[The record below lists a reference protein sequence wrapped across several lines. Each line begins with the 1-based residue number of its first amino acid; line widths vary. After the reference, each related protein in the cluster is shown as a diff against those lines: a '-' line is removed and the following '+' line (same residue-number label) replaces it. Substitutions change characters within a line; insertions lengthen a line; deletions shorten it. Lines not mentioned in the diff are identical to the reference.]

1 MAGASWNTDAQVWT
15 RGLVALCLLLLA
27 AVLAPVGAA
36 RADETASVRSVAV
49 VERGG
54 ATVIELSFD
63 RPAAYQMF
71 SLAQPTPRIVVDFP
85 RLDWRLGSGGRGAG
99 EGAGVVKGFRFAS
112 NSPET
117 SRFVLDLT
125 GPVALESQGF
135 DNNTLRIAL
144 RPGDAARFA
153 RVRASGAGPV
163 RLAAA
168 TPAVNRTTVAS
179 TGAAADARQAR
190 RPRDTVVVIDAG
202 HGGRDPGAIGPGGTF
217 EKTVTLAS
225 ALILEDML
233 KRRGYRVVMTRRTDV
248 YIPLEGRVSRA
259 RAAGANLFISL
270 HADSGSSPDLAGASV
285 YTLSE
290 QGAERSR
297 NLMDNQNWSVAA
309 ADRPRPGA
317 VNDILVDLA
326 QRETRNQ
333 SATFAQTLM
342 PELAEVGP
350 LLRNTHRKAGFF
362 VLLAPDVPAVLL
374 EMGFLTNAED
384 EARLSDA
391 GFRRRQMEQVAQ
403 AIDAYFGAPEM
414 LQAAR

>member
-1 MAGASWNTDAQVWT
+1 MSDAMMRM
-15 RGLVALCLLLLA
+15 RGLVALGLLLLA
-27 AVLAPVGAA
+27 AVLAPAGLV
-36 RADETASVRSVAV
+36 RADATATVRSVTV

-54 ATVIELSFD
+54 ATIVELAFD

-85 RLDWRLGSGGRGAG
+85 RLDWRMGADGRGAG

-117 SRFVLDLT
+117 SRFVLDLS

-135 DNNTLRIAL
+135 ADNTLRIAL
-144 RPGDAARFA
+144 RPGDATRFA

-163 RLAAA
+163 RLATA
-168 TPAVNRTTVAS
+168 TPAANRTTSPAS
-179 TGAAADARQAR
+179 GASSSDARQAR

-225 ALILEDML
+225 ALVLEDML

-248 YIPLEGRVSRA
+248 FIPLEGRVSRA

-270 HADSGSSPDLAGASV
+270 HADSGSSPELAGASV

-384 EARLSDA
+384 ETRLADA

-403 AIDAYFGAPEM
+403 AIDAYFGSPEM

>member
-1 MAGASWNTDAQVWT
+1 MTDALMRT
-15 RGLVALCLLLLA
+15 RGLVALGLVLLISILSSA
-27 AVLAPVGAA
+27 GSA
-36 RADETASVRSVAV
+36 RADATATVRSVAV

-54 ATVIELSFD
+54 ATVVELVFD

-71 SLAQPTPRIVVDFP
+71 SLAQPTPRIVIDFP
-85 RLDWRLGSGGRGAG
+85 RLDWRLGSDGRGAG

-117 SRFVLDLT
+117 SRFVLDLS
-125 GPVALESQGF
+125 GPVALDSQGF

-144 RPGDAARFA
+144 RPGDATRFA

-163 RLAAA
+163 RLATA
-168 TPAVNRTTVAS
+168 TPAANRTPATAS
-179 TGAAADARQAR
+179 GAGSDARQAR

-217 EKTVTLAS
+217 EKNVTLAS
-225 ALILEDML
+225 ALLLEDML
-233 KRRGYRVVMTRRTDV
+233 KRRGYRVVMTRRTDI

-362 VLLAPDVPAVLL
+362 VLLAPDVPAILL

-384 EARLSDA
+384 EARLTDA

-403 AIDAYFGAPEM
+403 AIDAYFGSPEM

>member
-1 MAGASWNTDAQVWT
+1 MIANALLRLAGLRAH
-15 RGLVALCLLLLA
+15 GLLAALAVLLA
-27 AVLAPVGAA
+27 AVSGAGQV
-36 RADETASVRSVAV
+36 RADGPAAVRAV
-49 VERGG
+49 EVSERGG
-54 ATVIELSFD
+54 VTVVELSFD

-71 SLAQPTPRIVVDFP
+71 SLAQPTPRLVIDFP
-85 RLDWRLGSGGRGAG
+85 RLDWRLGAGGRGSG
-99 EGAGVVKGFRFAS
+99 DGAGLVKGFRFAS
-112 NSPET
+112 NSPDT
-117 SRFVLDLT
+117 SRFVLDLS
-125 GPVALESQGF
+125 GPAALESQGF
-135 DNNTLRIAL
+135 NDNTLRIAL
-144 RPGDAARFA
+144 RSGDAASFA
-153 RVRASGAGPV
+153 RVRAAGAGPV

-168 TPAVNRTTVAS
+168 TPTVSRTTLPNER
-179 TGAAADARQAR
+179 ADPAGRQAR

-225 ALILEDML
+225 ALMLEDML

-248 YIPLEGRVSRA
+248 YIPLEGRVQRA

-297 NLMDNQNWSVAA
+297 NLMDNQNWAVAA

-342 PELAEVGP
+342 PELAEAGP

-362 VLLAPDVPAVLL
+362 VLLAPDVPAILL
-374 EMGFLTNAED
+374 EMGFLTNAQD
-384 EARLSDA
+384 EARLGDPA
-391 GFRRRQMEQVAQ
+391 FRRRQMERVAR
-403 AIDAYFGAPEM
+403 AVDSYFGSPEM

>member
-1 MAGASWNTDAQVWT
+1 MTDALMRT
-15 RGLVALCLLLLA
+15 RGLVALGLLLFLSILSSA
-27 AVLAPVGAA
+27 GSA
-36 RADETASVRSVAV
+36 RADATATVRSVAV

-54 ATVIELSFD
+54 ATVVELVFD

-71 SLAQPTPRIVVDFP
+71 SLAQPTPRIVIDFP
-85 RLDWRLGSGGRGAG
+85 RLDWRLGSDGRGAG

-117 SRFVLDLT
+117 SRFVLDLS
-125 GPVALESQGF
+125 GPVVLDSQGF

-144 RPGDAARFA
+144 RPGDATRFA

-163 RLAAA
+163 RLATA
-168 TPAVNRTTVAS
+168 TPAANRTAAPAS
-179 TGAAADARQAR
+179 GAGSDARQAR

-217 EKTVTLAS
+217 EKNVTLAS
-225 ALILEDML
+225 ALLLEDML
-233 KRRGYRVVMTRRTDV
+233 KRRGYRVVMTRRTDI

-362 VLLAPDVPAVLL
+362 VLLAPDVPAILL

-384 EARLSDA
+384 EARLTDA

-403 AIDAYFGAPEM
+403 AIDAYFGSPEM